1 MKGAQRTRDSKTRR
15 ESIFLKHKFSTTQ
28 SIAHNTGD
36 FILWIALQYT
46 RPRIAKIHYKNT
58 RPKI

>member
-1 MKGAQRTRDSKTRR
+1 LR
-15 ESIFLKHKFSTTQ
+15 LSTTQ

-58 RPKI
+58 RPKIYEQSRVQQLQIAYYRI

>member
-1 MKGAQRTRDSKTRR
+1 LR
-15 ESIFLKHKFSTTQ
+15 FSTTQ